1 MIELKVDHK
10 KEIASLTMAGSMRDL
25 VHDLSCITS
34 AVVENLLKPIDDAE
48 EVDNVCRA
56 ITSIVSLS
64 VIKCAA
70 ERREKIGNEAHA
82 E

>member
-10 KEIASLTMAGSMRDL
+10 KETASLTMAGSLHDL

-34 AVVENLLKPIDDAE
+34 AVVENLLKPIDDAD
-48 EVDNVCRA
+48 EVDDVCRA
-56 ITSIVSLS
+56 ITTIVSLS

-70 ERREKIGNEAHA
+70 ERREKIGSGANA